1 MMQIF
6 LLSLPAPHAHGL
18 TVSYDRVFST
28 VRTQKR
34 ASTLKITAEVDAYF

>member
-6 LLSLPAPHAHGL
+6 LSLPAPHAHGPA
-18 TVSYDRVFST
+18 VSYDRIFST

-34 ASTLKITAEVDAYF
+34 ASTLKTTAEVDAYF

>member
-18 TVSYDRVFST
+18 AVSYDRIFFDGQDSETRVNFENNS
-28 VRTQKR
+28 
-34 ASTLKITAEVDAYF
+34 